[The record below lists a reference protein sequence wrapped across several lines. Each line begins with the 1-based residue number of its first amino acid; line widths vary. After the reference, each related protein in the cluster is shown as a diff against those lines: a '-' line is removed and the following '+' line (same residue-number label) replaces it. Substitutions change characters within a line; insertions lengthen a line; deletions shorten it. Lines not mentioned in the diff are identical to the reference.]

1 MIGNSLYHLY
11 TAAGWKAIRINFLGD
26 WGTAFGRLIAGKH
39 LSFRLQP
46 ISLYHLTVNG
56 PLDDFSLIYDVVG
69 WHREK
74 LTLADLEKAES
85 KVTFL
90 NDLYVRI
97 SKLSKARAIS
107 MRIPR

>member
-1 MIGNSLYHLY
+1 
-11 TAAGWKAIRINFLGD
+11 
-26 WGTAFGRLIAGKH
+26 
-39 LSFRLQP
+39 
-46 ISLYHLTVNG
+46 
-56 PLDDFSLIYDVVG
+56 VVG